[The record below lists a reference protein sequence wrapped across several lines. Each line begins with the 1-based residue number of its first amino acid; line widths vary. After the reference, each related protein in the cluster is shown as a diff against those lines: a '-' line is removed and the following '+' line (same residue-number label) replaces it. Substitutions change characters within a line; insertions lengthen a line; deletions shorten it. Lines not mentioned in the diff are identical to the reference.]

1 MSDLTDEITFD
12 GTPFDSLAGIPD
24 PQSGSGTVG
33 GAAPI
38 AAAPGRDPHAG
49 SGTSDDRPVPFPD
62 ADHASRPAAATHGT
76 APVAAE
82 ALAAGLV
89 DELRAGLVAAH
100 RSAMEVQTAWQDA
113 ALAALQGGRAVAG
126 HLPAS
131 AGAVPGHLAPAPMQ
145 GGALGPVAGKLTRV
159 PAPPRLAL
167 EAGGYRREGALE
179 PLAPA
184 LVSTLD
190 SAALERLRRGDL
202 AAVFGPRHERGE
214 PGPLLASGPLHAVTE
229 LRPGGPAGVAVLR
242 GLATAPGSAEEL
254 RTLAA
259 QVAQVIAG
267 WLGLP
272 TVVPAARFVVEGGTV
287 EPEPAPA
294 GEVEV
299 LAEVTAAD
307 LLPRPWVRVDVEVRP
322 GGIVRD
328 LTLAVREEP
337 GTPLGTRRGGNPPA
351 LPVRRGVT
359 GTLAVVDEL
368 ALATASVGDLQLAL
382 GPEFARY
389 AEVRAT
395 RPPAGGLRLVGRV
408 MEIHGA
414 RGDLTKGSGE
424 TEYDSAA
431 DAWYYGAAP
440 SPSVPNVILM
450 ETSLQSALLL
460 GYHLGATLTDPDENY
475 SLRNLDGSATLH
487 REVDLRGRTIVQRSE
502 LITTT
507 VLSGAVLQGFTYELW
522 LDGEDRATT
531 GPFYSGTSLFGFF
544 NATALAN
551 QTGLDNGTLVPTW
564 LERHPHPT
572 RTAPGGR
579 TGATGELD
587 LVRDMEV
594 VDGGG
599 LHGAGY
605 LRARRRV
612 EASDWFFARHFHL
625 DPVMP
630 GSLGIEAVIQA
641 LQEWL
646 VDTGATTELTE
657 PEFVVPAGIEL
668 AWRYR
673 GQILAGD
680 GEMTLEVHVK
690 RVERRPGRVRVVAD
704 ASVWKP
710 GLRIY
715 ELTDVAAEARE
726 KGAPAW

>member
-1 MSDLTDEITFD
+1 MSLDEITFD
-12 GTPFDSLAGIPD
+12 GEPFDALAGVATAP
-24 PQSGSGTVG
+24 PAQRPATPGSGETPAEDHDPRTGSEAVG
-33 GAAPI
+33 N
-38 AAAPGRDPHAG
+38 
-49 SGTSDDRPVPFPD
+49 RPVPFRSV
-62 ADHASRPAAATHGT
+62 DHDPGGSTS
-76 APVAAE
+76 
-82 ALAAGLV
+82 AAGLTAELV
-89 DELRAGLVAAH
+89 GELRAGLMAAH
-100 RSAMEVQTAWQDA
+100 RSAMEVQSAWQEA
-113 ALAALQGGRAVAG
+113 ALAALRAGRPLAPHGPGVGGTVQAEITRAAPPALVAG
-126 HLPAS
+126 
-131 AGAVPGHLAPAPMQ
+131 
-145 GGALGPVAGKLTRV
+145 PV
-159 PAPPRLAL
+159 RLAL
-167 EAGGYRREGALE
+167 EPAGYRPEGGLE

-190 SAALERLRRGDL
+190 AAALARLRQGDL
-202 AAVFGPRHERGE
+202 AGVFGPRHERGE
-214 PGPLLASGPLHAVTE
+214 PGPILDDGPLRTVTE

-242 GLATAPGSAEEL
+242 GTAAAPADVAEL
-254 RTLAA
+254 HTLAA
-259 QVAQVIAG
+259 QVGEVIAG

-272 TVVPAARFVVEGGTV
+272 TVVPAARFAVEGGTV
-287 EPEPAPA
+287 ETEPAD

-307 LLPRPWVRVDVEVRP
+307 LLPRPWVRLDVEVRP
-322 GGIVRD
+322 GGIVRG
-328 LTLAVREEP
+328 LVVAVREEP

-359 GTLAVVDEL
+359 GGLAVVDEL
-368 ALATASVGDLQLAL
+368 ALATASVGDLQMAL

-408 MEIHGA
+408 MAVDGT
-414 RGDLTKGSGE
+414 RGDLTTGTGE

-440 SPSVPNVILM
+440 SPTVPNVILM

-460 GYHLGATLTDPDENY
+460 GYHLGSTLTDPSENY

-502 LITTT
+502 LLATT
-507 VLSGAVLQGFTYELW
+507 VLSGAVLQSFSYELW

-551 QTGLDNGTLVPTW
+551 QTGLDNGTSVPTW
-564 LERHPHPT
+564 LDLHPT
-572 RTAPGGR
+572 ATRTVEGGR

-587 LVRDMEV
+587 LVRNLEV

-599 LHGAGY
+599 HHGAGY
-605 LRARRRV
+605 IRGRRAV
-612 EASDWFFARHFHL
+612 EPSDWFFARHFHL

-630 GSLGIEAVIQA
+630 GSLGVEAVIQA

-646 VDTGATTELTE
+646 VDSGAAAELTE
-657 PEFVVPAGIEL
+657 PELVVPAGVEL

-673 GQILAGD
+673 GQILGHD

>member
-1 MSDLTDEITFD
+1 MSLDEITFE
-12 GTPFDSLAGIPD
+12 GEPFDALTPVPDVGAARAALAPTGDRD
-24 PQSGSGTVG
+24 PRPGSGTVEKRPG
-33 GAAPI
+33 PSRDVDHSSGAA
-38 AAAPGRDPHAG
+38 
-49 SGTSDDRPVPFPD
+49 
-62 ADHASRPAAATHGT
+62 
-76 APVAAE
+76 VAAE
-82 ALAAGLV
+82 LV

-100 RSAMEVQTAWQDA
+100 RSAIEAQAAWQGA
-113 ALAALQGGRAVAG
+113 ALSALREGRDPHKGSGPVGYRPPSAPSTDQAVGAAETGRPAL
-126 HLPAS
+126 LPA
-131 AGAVPGHLAPAPMQ
+131 PN
-145 GGALGPVAGKLTRV
+145 
-159 PAPPRLAL
+159 RLAL
-167 EAGGYRREGALE
+167 SAAGYRPEGGLE

-184 LVSTLD
+184 LVESLD
-190 SAALERLRRGDL
+190 GTALDRLRRGDL
-202 AAVFGPRHERGE
+202 AGVFGPRHERGE
-214 PGPLLASGPLHAVTE
+214 PGPTLSAGPLRSVTE
-229 LRPGGPAGVAVLR
+229 LRPGGPVGVAVLR
-242 GLATAPGSAEEL
+242 GTAPAPADAEEL
-254 RTLAA
+254 RALAT
-259 QVAQVIAG
+259 QVGEVIAG
-267 WLGLP
+267 WLGLA
-272 TVVPAARFVVEGGTV
+272 TVVPAARFVAGLDAAPTDTRGGPSV
-287 EPEPAPA
+287 VFRALPA
-294 GEVEV
+294 GDVEV

-307 LLPRPWVRVDVEVRP
+307 LLPRPWVRLDLECAAGTVD
-322 GGIVRD
+322 G
-328 LTLAVREEP
+328 LTVAVCEEP

-359 GTLAVVDEL
+359 GRLAVVDEL
-368 ALATASVGDLQLAL
+368 ALATASVGDLQMAL

-408 MEIHGA
+408 MEVNGT
-414 RGDLTKGSGE
+414 RGDLTTGTGE

-431 DAWYYGAAP
+431 DSWYYGAAP
-440 SPSVPNVILM
+440 SPTVSNVILM

-460 GYHLGATLTDPDENY
+460 GYHLGATLTDPTEDY

-487 REVDLRGRTIVQRSE
+487 REVDLRARTIVQRSE
-502 LITTT
+502 LLATT
-507 VLSGAVLQGFTYELW
+507 VLSGAVLQSFSYQLW

-531 GPFYSGTSLFGFF
+531 QPFYSGTSLFGFF

-551 QTGLDNGTLVPTW
+551 QTGLDNGTFVPTW
-564 LERHPHPT
+564 LEQHPQQT
-572 RTAPGGR
+572 RIVEGGR

-587 LVRDMEV
+587 LVRNLEV

-605 LRARRRV
+605 IRGRRV
-612 EASDWFFARHFHL
+612 VESSDWFFARHFHL

-630 GSLGIEAVIQA
+630 GSLGVEAVIQA

-646 VDTGATTELTE
+646 LDSGATAELTE
-657 PEFVVPAGIEL
+657 PEFVVPAGVEL

-673 GQILAGD
+673 GQILAHD

-690 RVERRPGRVRVVAD
+690 RVERRPGRVRVVGD